1 MKTTIESYQNQT
13 KNLQDLTNLQLDDLY
28 LTVYDSIGEAIE
40 NDNLELHDKILP
52 ILRAIKKEIQDRN
65 EVTLTIKQTI
75 KTQIN
80 QIIKKRNRNTSTL
93 KYAFFLNTIKKITT
107 KKLSIIAFKM
117 KDKKDTLRRIHTLLV
132 YEHNR
137 LNKVA

>member
-1 MKTTIESYQNQT
+1 MKTTNESYQNMTESQR
-13 KNLQDLTNLQLDDLY
+13 DLKIQKLY
-28 LTVYDSIGEAIE
+28 SIIE
-40 NDNLELHDKILP
+40 KASLLELKEKISSIRFQNLFNLYMNKITFLYCLP
-52 ILRAIKKEIQDRN
+52 IQI
-65 EVTLTIKQTI
+65 EVTQTETI

-117 KDKKDTLRRIHTLLV
+117 KDKKDTLRRVHTLLV